1 MKKRVIAL
9 LLCAVMLVTCMGV
22 GVFTSSDKLDI
33 TVDGEAV
40 ESVSV
45 PQLGKVELSAKVD
58 ADSAAYRWQFSSDG
72 DTWID
77 IYGETGESCTLT
89 YAKVKNMLNDE
100 GTAQLRCIVSANG
113 EEKTSTEVSVSVEQ
127 APAMAAA
134 PAKVAAAPAKVAAA
148 PADVAPAANGAKN
161 TVTVKYV
168 YKNGGDAL
176 EALSQSFDAGENVNW
191 SIPYPTINGYSAK
204 ITDSNEMMVTDEAET
219 GSTIGI
225 DAINRDYT
233 VVVTYSAKTVD
244 YTVTYYY
251 QQVTGDGY
259 DSQIEHKRAEV
270 DTALPQGS
278 DIADKLGY
286 VLQQYEKARV
296 EADGSTNIAVYYD
309 REYYLVTFD
318 CGEDALDVP
327 EAIYA
332 RYGTPL
338 GSIQQP
344 TRVNYSLTY
353 WIDDAGNTV
362 DLNTATVP
370 AKNVTYTAHWEG
382 PVDKNAK
389 VSIVYWGE
397 NADDEGYS
405 YLSTKEVTAPV
416 GSNYTA
422 SNNLNNILGCG
433 KSEHTHG
440 TNCHLI
446 CGHGNQHT
454 LACYGLSDR
463 TSDNPDNY
471 GANDARGKFE
481 NNQYFKN
488 GVVCRYLDGH
498 RNSSKDVN
506 YYFIYLNGQ
515 YYKLT
520 KSEYNSLKTNVGA
533 EKHDSGDWYDRY
545 YVYESSRACG
555 HPDTHIDSCY
565 TCGQI
570 EHTHSSACNIDPNL
584 YDFISSE
591 TETVRADGT
600 TVVNVYLD
608 RKSFTWQF
616 GNSSRSANR
625 HYGYITA
632 KWGANVSDQ
641 YKAICQTVYGRD
653 SGPWQVVNG
662 GTAYTEIL
670 THMGT
675 QNVNYY
681 KSGTAGNEYEM
692 AYWLQKIDAPDA
704 HGNIEGTHS
713 SEANYDKVYYAMWGS
728 GFHTTAEDYIEI
740 TGFTCAYKPDVGT
753 DNESGLN
760 MYYTRNSYTLTLND
774 GKTNIASFS
783 VQYEKDLGTVSGLIG
798 YVPERPDTIDSH
810 YHFAGWYRSPQGNA
824 GKVEFSGTKMP
835 AADMILYA
843 HWEPDVYEVNFF
855 HDSSLANKIS
865 GPEEVAYN
873 EKIANIPATPTEP
886 KMKFVGWFYMDNGVE
901 KAFDPVNMRVAK
913 SMDLYAKWSSNSMKS
928 YFVYYKDQATGEEVA
943 TPKTGEASVGKTL
956 QLAAKT
962 STQLKKEYQNGY
974 FPTESNATLT
984 ITEDGDNIYTFWYV
998 KTTVSYTVRY
1008 LELNTNKQLLPDK
1021 TVTGYE
1027 KSIVTESFVPIPN
1040 SKYIPVEP
1048 YQQTVMLT
1056 TGKNEIIFYYKED
1069 PNKVAYLVN
1078 HYTVSADGTKTLYA
1092 AEDAKIVDIG
1102 TGITVAIK
1110 SIDNY
1115 TFDLAMTKDGSTCT
1129 VSRSGDQIKA
1139 TIPEG
1144 GAVVN
1149 LYYKENTVTVKYE
1162 ASVGG
1167 DVDPA
1172 EETVGIVTGTFAGST
1187 AAAKNGYSFDGWYSD
1202 AEHKNLLSNKAKYAP
1217 SAKQDATYYAKFVE
1231 NEATIQYKVVGPDGT
1246 VYGADSEVG
1255 KLTSYSETVS
1265 VVTGKLSGSKA
1276 EPASNVYKFVGW
1288 YSDEACSTLVSG
1300 DAVFAP
1306 EKSGGLWTAATYY
1319 AKFEYNLTSM
1329 TLRKEVKD
1337 GAYDAND
1344 MFIFT
1349 ITDSSGHVF
1358 AKVTVTA
1365 GEKVT
1370 ISGLTVGEEYTITED
1385 NNWSWRYKDQASVQ
1399 FKMTADPDKNVV
1411 TVTNTLD
1418 TNKWL
1423 GASSYAINQCVNT
1436 ISYRINEFFAKLI
1449 G

>member
-22 GVFTSSDKLDI
+22 GIFAPPDIKL
-33 TVDGEAV
+33 VDAESGEAV
-40 ESVSV
+40 SAIAIPQSERVRIATDYESTNEIGYQW
-45 PQLGKVELSAKVD
+45 QLSTDGK
-58 ADSAAYRWQFSSDG
+58 
-72 DTWID
+72 TWIN
-77 IYGETGESCTLT
+77 IYGQTGESIQLS
-89 YAKVKNMLNDE
+89 YAMICNMLSDE
-100 GTAQLRCIVSANG
+100 GTAQVRCVVTDGDSEYETREA
-113 EEKTSTEVSVSVEQ
+113 ELSVDYS
-127 APAMAAA
+127 APAQS
-134 PAKVAAAPAKVAAA
+134 PKQAAPAKVAAA
-148 PADVAPAANGAKN
+148 PADVAPAANGAKY

-168 YKNGGDAL
+168 YENGGDAL
-176 EALSQSFDAGENVNW
+176 EALSQSFDAGESVNW

-204 ITDSNEMMVTDEAET
+204 ITDADGMTVTDEEET

-270 DTALPQGS
+270 DTALPQDS
-278 DIADKLGY
+278 DIADKPGY

-344 TRVNYSLTY
+344 TRVNYRLTY
-353 WIDDAGNTV
+353 WTDDAGNTV

-370 AKNVTYTAHWEG
+370 AKNVTYTAHWDL
-382 PVDKNAK
+382 VDKNAK

-433 KSEHTHG
+433 KSEHTHSSSCG
-440 TNCHLI
+440 LN
-446 CGHGNQHT
+446 CGHTHVKS
-454 LACYGLSDR
+454 CYGSLGNSAVNDEYVR
-463 TSDNPDNY
+463 EIKSRLTLVN
-471 GANDARGKFE
+471 GAAYKYREAGWFSSSE
-481 NNQYFKN
+481 YYYL
-488 GVVCRYLDGH
+488 YLDGSFYKF
-498 RNSSKDVN
+498 SSKPDYISVGN
-506 YYFIYLNGQ
+506 WEYTSDYIEYDTFSGGAGNTDSVYR
-515 YYKLT
+515 
-520 KSEYNSLKTNVGA
+520 YNSQFV
-533 EKHDSGDWYDRY
+533 
-545 YVYESSRACG
+545 CG
-555 HPDTHIDSCY
+555 HHVDACYNCGEITHIHDDSCK
-565 TCGQI
+565 
-570 EHTHSSACNIDPNL
+570 IDPNL
-584 YDFISSE
+584 YDFISSD
-591 TETVRADGT
+591 TEKVRADGT

-608 RKSFTWQF
+608 RKTFTWQF

>member
-127 APAMAAA
+127 APVVAAA

-148 PADVAPAANGAKN
+148 PADVAPAANGAKY

-168 YKNGGDAL
+168 YENGGDAL
-176 EALSQSFDAGENVNW
+176 EALSQSFDAGESVNW

-204 ITDSNEMMVTDEAET
+204 ITDADGMTVSNVAET

-270 DTALPQGS
+270 DTALPQDS
-278 DIADKLGY
+278 DIADKPGY

-318 CGEDALDVP
+318 CSEDALDVP

-344 TRVNYSLTY
+344 TRVNYRLTY
-353 WIDDAGNTV
+353 WTDDAGNTV

-370 AKNVTYTAHWEG
+370 DKNVTYTAHWDLA
-382 PVDKNAK
+382 DKNAK

-433 KSEHTHG
+433 KSEHTHDAS
-440 TNCHLI
+440 CHLI

-454 LACYGLSDR
+454 LACFGLSQR
-463 TSDNPDNY
+463 NPVDATKDGDGNGPEYFEKTGYLVSGSVCHYYNY
-471 GANDARGKFE
+471 RAT
-481 NNQYFKN
+481 
-488 GVVCRYLDGH
+488 H
-498 RNSSKDVN
+498 RDQDF
-506 YYFIYLNGQ
+506 YYIYLNGQ
-515 YYKLT
+515 YYSIT
-520 KSEYNSLKTNVGA
+520 ETDYNRLK
-533 EKHDSGDWYDRY
+533 GDNGEHESHGWGQIDRH
-545 YVYESSRACG
+545 YVAAANSICN
-555 HPDTHIDSCY
+555 HPNNHIDSCY
-565 TCGQI
+565 DCGQI
-570 EHTHSSACNIDPNL
+570 EHTHSSACNIAPNL

-591 TETVRADGT
+591 TKTVRADGT

-616 GNSSRSANR
+616 GNSSSSANR
-625 HYGYITA
+625 YYGYITA

-641 YKAICQTVYGRD
+641 YKAISQKVYERD
-653 SGPWQVVNG
+653 SGPWRVVGG

-728 GFHTTAEDYIEI
+728 GFTTTAEDYIEI

-753 DNESGLN
+753 ENESGLN
-760 MYYTRNSYTLTLND
+760 LYYTRNKYTLTLND

-783 VQYEKDLGTVSGLIG
+783 VQYEKDLGTVSGLNG

-810 YHFAGWYRSPQGNA
+810 YHFAGWYRSPQGND

-901 KAFDPVNMRVAK
+901 KAFDPVHMRVAK

-1078 HYTVSADGTKTLYA
+1078 HYTVSADGTETLYA

-1187 AAAKNGYSFDGWYSD
+1187 AAAENGYSFDGWYSD

-1217 SAKQDATYYAKFVE
+1217 SAKQDVTYYAKFVE

-1246 VYGADSEVG
+1246 VYSADSEVG
-1255 KLTSYSETVS
+1255 KLTSYSETVG

-1288 YSDEACSTLVSG
+1288 YSDAKCEHKVSDG
-1300 DAVFAP
+1300 YNYVP
-1306 EKSGGLWTAATYY
+1306 EKNSDGMYEAATYY

-1329 TLRKEVKD
+1329 TLRKEVTG

-1349 ITDSSGHVF
+1349 IKDSKDNVF

-1365 GEKVT
+1365 GEEVT

-1385 NNWSWRYKDQASVQ
+1385 NNWSWRYTDKNPIE
-1399 FKMTADPDKNVV
+1399 FKMTADPDINVV
-1411 TVTNTLD
+1411 EVTNTLN

-1436 ISYRINEFFAKLI
+1436 ISYKINEFFEKLI

>member
-148 PADVAPAANGAKN
+148 PADVAPAANGAKY

-176 EALSQSFDAGENVNW
+176 EALSQSFDAGASVNW
-191 SIPYPTINGYSAK
+191 SIPYPAINGYSAK
-204 ITDSNEMMVTDEAET
+204 ITDSDEMTVTAEAET

-225 DAINRDYT
+225 NEINRDYT

-278 DIADKLGY
+278 DIADKPGY

-344 TRVNYSLTY
+344 TRVNYRLTY
-353 WIDDAGNTV
+353 WTDDAGNTV

-370 AKNVTYTAHWEG
+370 DKNVTYTAHWDLADE
-382 PVDKNAK
+382 NAK

-397 NADDEGYS
+397 NADDEKYS

-416 GSNYTA
+416 GSDYTA
-422 SNNLNNILGCG
+422 SNNLNNIYGCG
-433 KSEHTHG
+433 KSEHTHSSSCG
-440 TNCHLI
+440 LN
-446 CGHGNQHT
+446 CGHTHVKS
-454 LACYGLSDR
+454 CYGSLGNSAVNDEYVR
-463 TSDNPDNY
+463 EIKSRLTLVN
-471 GANDARGKFE
+471 GAAYKYREAEWFSSSE
-481 NNQYFKN
+481 YYYL
-488 GVVCRYLDGH
+488 YLDGSFYKF
-498 RNSSKDVN
+498 SSKPDYIAVGN
-506 YYFIYLNGQ
+506 WEYTSDYIEYDTFSGGAGNTDSVYR
-515 YYKLT
+515 
-520 KSEYNSLKTNVGA
+520 YNSQFV
-533 EKHDSGDWYDRY
+533 
-545 YVYESSRACG
+545 CG
-555 HPDTHIDSCY
+555 HHVDACYNCGEITHVHDDSCK
-565 TCGQI
+565 
-570 EHTHSSACNIDPNL
+570 IDPNL
-584 YDFISSE
+584 YDFISSD
-591 TETVRADGT
+591 TEKVRADGT

-608 RKSFTWQF
+608 RKTFTWQF

-632 KWGANVSDQ
+632 KWGANVTKEF
-641 YKAICQTVYGRD
+641 KAICQKAFTAD
-653 SGPWQVVNG
+653 SGPWSTVG
-662 GTAYTEIL
+662 GSSTVTTNIL

-675 QNVNYY
+675 KNVDYY
-681 KSGTAGNEYEM
+681 ANGSNSGSVKMT
-692 AYWLQKIDAPDA
+692 YWLQKLDSPSE
-704 HGNIEGTHS
+704 HGTIEGTHN
-713 SEANYDKVYYAMWGS
+713 SEANYVAEYAAVWNKGN
-728 GFHTTAEDYIEI
+728 TTTIEDYIEI
-740 TGFTCAYKPDVGT
+740 TGFTCTYKPDLGVK
-753 DNESGLN
+753 NNSGLN

-783 VQYEKDLGTVSGLIG
+783 VQYEKDLGTVSGLNG
-798 YVPERPDTIDSH
+798 YVPKRPDTIDSH

-928 YFVYYKDQATGEEVA
+928 YFVYYKDQATGGEVA

-1329 TLRKEVKD
+1329 TLRKEVTG

-1349 ITDSSGHVF
+1349 ITDSKGDVF

-1365 GEKVT
+1365 GQEVT
-1370 ISGLTVGEEYTITED
+1370 ISGLTVGEKYTITED
-1385 NNWSWRYKDQASVQ
+1385 NSWSWRYKDQASVQ